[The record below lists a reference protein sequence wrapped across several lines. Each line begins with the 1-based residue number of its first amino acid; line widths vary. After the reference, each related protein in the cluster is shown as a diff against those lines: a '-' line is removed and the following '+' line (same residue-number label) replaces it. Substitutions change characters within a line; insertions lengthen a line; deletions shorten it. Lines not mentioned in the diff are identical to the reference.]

1 VRSSAEQLALVRG
14 WDDTRATLR
23 RWQRRPAAAVAP
35 WALASLAVAVALLA
49 ATWVVAILAVPD
61 PGFFALRN
69 ADPWGDYAFIL
80 YRNGLV
86 LALHAMACVAG
97 FMAGST
103 LPVAAAG
110 YKGWWRKVHDHA
122 GRLAIAFVCGATLF
136 SLGTQ
141 AWALGVGVGESAA
154 EREMSPALFML
165 GLLPHAVP
173 ELCALFLPLAAWILA
188 SRRGEWHQLLAATF
202 FTSALAVPILIA
214 CAGWEV
220 WVAPHLLH
228 FLK

>member
-1 VRSSAEQLALVRG
+1 MNAEQLAVVRG
-14 WDDTRATLR
+14 WADTRATLQVWR
-23 RWQRRPAAAVAP
+23 ARPLPVVGG
-35 WALASLAVAVALLA
+35 WALRALLIA
-49 ATWVVAILAVPD
+49 ALLLGTTYAIAIATTPD
-61 PGFFALRN
+61 
-69 ADPWGDYAFIL
+69 DPWILTQEGYAGWSDFAWIL

-122 GRLAIAFVCGATLF
+122 GKLAIAFVCGATLF

-141 AWALGVGVGESAA
+141 AWALGVAVGESAA
-154 EREMSPALFML
+154 ERQMSPAVFML
-165 GLLPHAVP
+165 ALLPHAIP
-173 ELCALFLPLAAWILA
+173 ELCALFLPLAAWIVA
-188 SRRGEWHQLLAATF
+188 SRRGQWHQLLAATF
-202 FTSALAVPILIA
+202 FTTAIAVPVLIA
-214 CAGWEV
+214 CAAWEV
-220 WVAPHLLH
+220 WVSPHVLH

>member
-1 VRSSAEQLALVRG
+1 MNAEHLAVVRG
-14 WDDTRATLR
+14 WADTRATLR
-23 RWQRRPAAAVAP
+23 GWRARPLPVVGG
-35 WALASLAVAVALLA
+35 WALRALAIAALLL
-49 ATWVVAILAVPD
+49 ATTYLIAIATTPTD
-61 PGFFALRN
+61 PFILSYEAPLGWTDFG
-69 ADPWGDYAFIL
+69 WIL
-80 YRNGLV
+80 YRNSLV

-122 GRLAIAFVCGATLF
+122 GKLAVAFVSGATLF

-141 AWALGVGVGESAA
+141 AWALGVAVGESAA

-188 SRRGEWHQLLAATF
+188 SRRGQWHQLLAATF
-202 FTSALAVPILIA
+202 FTSALAIPILIA

>member
-1 VRSSAEQLALVRG
+1 MNAEHLAVVRG
-14 WDDTRATLR
+14 WADTRATLR
-23 RWQRRPAAAVAP
+23 GWRARPLPVVGG
-35 WALASLAVAVALLA
+35 WALRALAIAALLL
-49 ATWVVAILAVPD
+49 ATTYLIAIATTPTD
-61 PGFFALRN
+61 PFILSYEAPLGWTDFG
-69 ADPWGDYAFIL
+69 WIL
-80 YRNGLV
+80 YRNSLV

-122 GRLAIAFVCGATLF
+122 GKLAIAFVSGATLF

-141 AWALGVGVGESAA
+141 AWALGVAVGESAA

-188 SRRGEWHQLLAATF
+188 SRRGQWHQLLAATF